1 MPPENSKSKRKLLPS
16 IYILSVKPMLL
27 RLFLKKDGTTYEM
40 HESLRAKDGN
50 LRHAADFE
58 ARKTFNASTKISLSI
73 LEM

>member
-40 HESLRAKDGN
+40 HESLRAKDGI
-50 LRHAADFE
+50 RHAADFE